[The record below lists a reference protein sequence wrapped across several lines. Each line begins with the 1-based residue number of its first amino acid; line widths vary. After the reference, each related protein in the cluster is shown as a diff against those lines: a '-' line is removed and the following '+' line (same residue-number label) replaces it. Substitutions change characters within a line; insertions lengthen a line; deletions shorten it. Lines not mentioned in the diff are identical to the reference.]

1 MRTAFGGAVLFTLI
15 VAFFSIEKARGRS
28 AWKRYQEEAR
38 ARQTKLNLTEF
49 VQPAVPD
56 ERNFA
61 ATPLFQDAFADP
73 AAGKVLELPHANRAK
88 LPALGN
94 ITKDQLPDLAAW
106 QKFFVEAKFIPA
118 AGDDPAAD
126 VLKALEHYA
135 PQWEQLQAAAARP
148 ESRFPVRYEDGAA
161 AALPHVQ
168 LFQSAS
174 RIIALKL
181 AAHLAQGNSAAAYED
196 FRLGLRLYAAL
207 EKEPTLIAG
216 LVRISGLSTLE
227 NGVWAGLVQR
237 QWAAPELEK
246 MESGLAQLRLLDDC
260 ALSLGSERGFNNL
273 IYDQYARKGAADL
286 AELLVAFQDGQ
297 PRPSTRLATM
307 LLTPYPSGWWR
318 LSQTRTNRY
327 FDESLGQISQ
337 DPPRVYLDRPVT
349 TMPASMAS
357 VGILEHARYFL
368 FFTMVPA
375 MSDIERRYAYAQTLL
390 DETRLGCAL
399 ERHRLANGNYPASLE
414 PLTPAFLRV
423 VPRDVVNGTPLHY
436 RLSEGGG
443 YVLYSVGWNLQDD
456 GGKSDPNG
464 SITKQPD
471 WVWSVNGK

>member
-1 MRTAFGGAVLFTLI
+1 VRTAFGGAVLFTLI

-28 AWKRYQEEAR
+28 AWKSYQEEAR
-38 ARQTKLNLTEF
+38 SRQTKLNLTEF

-61 ATPLFQDAFADP
+61 AIPLFQEAFADP

-88 LPALGN
+88 LPSLGN
-94 ITKDQLPDLAAW
+94 IAKDQLPDLAGW
-106 QKFFVEAKFIPA
+106 QKFFVDAKFIPA
-118 AGDDPAAD
+118 AGDDAAAD

-135 PQWEQLQAAAARP
+135 PQWEQLRAAAGRP

-168 LFQSAS
+168 LFQSAP

-216 LVRISGLSTLE
+216 LVRIGGLSILE

-246 MESGLAQLRLLDDC
+246 MESGLAQLRLFDDC
-260 ALSLGSERGFNNL
+260 TLAMGSERGFNNL

-286 AELLVAFQDGQ
+286 AELLVVVQDGQ

-307 LLTPYPSGWWR
+307 LLAPYPSGWWR

-327 FDESLGQISQ
+327 FDEILGQISQ

-349 TMPASMAS
+349 SMPASMAG
-357 VGILEHARYFL
+357 VGLVERARYFL
-368 FFTMVPA
+368 FFTMTPA
-375 MSDIERRYAYAQTLL
+375 LSDIGRSYAYAQTLL
-390 DETRLGCAL
+390 DETRLACAL
-399 ERHRLANGNYPASLE
+399 ERHRLANGNYPASLD
-414 PLTPAFLRV
+414 PLAPAFLPV
-423 VPRDVVNGTPLHY
+423 LPRDVMNGEPLHY
-436 RLSEGGG
+436 RLGDDGG
-443 YVLYSVGWNLQDD
+443 YVLYSVGWNLRDD
-456 GGKSDPNG
+456 GGKSEPDR
-464 SITKQPD
+464 SAKRQDD
-471 WVWSVNGK
+471 WVWKMRGR